1 MNLLFVTTQ
10 EDISSN
16 RIIEEAEKKG
26 IKVSNLLYEKLHLHD
41 LKPKEFR
48 KFDFCILRDP
58 YNTGTN
64 FSVYLRT
71 IASFFKSHQ
80 QMDYKTYKEYPF
92 YEDKLFQHIL
102 FGNIFTMP
110 KFYHYNTV
118 NEIDIKSFP
127 IVIKKRVSSRGKD
140 VFILN
145 IKREIDKFFSKNRI
159 VDYLF
164 EDYINIKKD
173 IRVILIGNKVVG
185 AVERKLR
192 FKENMG
198 YRGVGVKVLNKY
210 ELPEKIKKDAILTSK
225 IIKSDFCGVD
235 FLIDKDKKDYLLEC
249 NVSPQFVSSER
260 VLGVNIAKEIVEF
273 ILKQVQ

>member
-10 EDISSN
+10 KDISFN

-26 IKVSNLLYEKLHLHD
+26 IKVSKLLYEKLHLHD

-58 YNTGTN
+58 YNTGTD

-71 IASFFKSHQ
+71 IASFFKSKQ
-80 QMDYKTYKEYPF
+80 LDYKTYKEYPF

-110 KFYHYNTV
+110 KFYHYNTI
-118 NEIDIKSFP
+118 NEIGIKSFP
-127 IVIKKRVSSRGKD
+127 IVIKKRISSRGKD

-145 IKREIDKFFSKNRI
+145 TKKEIDKFFSKNRI

-173 IRVILIGNKVVG
+173 VRVILLGNKIVG
-185 AVERKLR
+185 VVERKTR
-192 FKENMG
+192 FKENRG

-210 ELPEKIKKDAILTSK
+210 ELPEKIKKKAILVSK

-249 NVSPQFVSSER
+249 NISPQFVSSER
-260 VLGVNIAKEIVEF
+260 VLGINIAKELID
-273 ILKQVQ
+273 ILKRVQ